1 MGRRLCY
8 IGSGAADAAHS
19 LEEGESIMSEK
30 EKITEIRAAEVTIE
44 VTDPRSGLTVRR
56 TLPIDFTETAN
67 CLRLAA
73 EDAQGRP
80 AELVFYSNT
89 GLGRLRDLTG
99 GGPDKDPCGGHGGGD
114 LK

>member
-1 MGRRLCY
+1 MERGWLMMEKQN
-8 IGSGAADAAHS
+8 S
-19 LEEGESIMSEK
+19 LR
-30 EKITEIRAAEVTIE
+30 EIRAAEVTLE
-44 VTDPRSGLTVRR
+44 VTDAGTGLTLRR
-56 TLPIDFTETAN
+56 TLPIDYLETAN

-99 GGPDKDPCGGHGGGD
+99 GGPDKDPCGGHSGGE
-114 LK
+114 

>member
-1 MGRRLCY
+1 MYDNG
-8 IGSGAADAAHS
+8 
-19 LEEGESIMSEK
+19 K
-30 EKITEIRAAEVTIE
+30 AEFAQR
-44 VTDPRSGLTVRR
+44 DPRSGGHAGGDGFADRLTLRR
-56 TLPIDFTETAN
+56 TLPIDYLETAN

-99 GGPDKDPCGGHGGGD
+99 GGPDKDPCGGHSSGE
-114 LK
+114 